1 MRAARLWE
9 HSAVQSQPHLPSL
22 EWDWVCLRSQSTLRT
37 GLNDVPAVRCTVG
50 GTSSAVHTSTAARVP
65 LDSSTHRPA
74 RLRWRCTKRPVL
86 LAHSLTLAADLCIIV
101 PGSVGEVP
109 ALVCMHYQ
117 CTRQLM
123 YTKHRRQFRQKN
135 RILQTKRKKI
145 DTAHS

>member
-1 MRAARLWE
+1 MY
-9 HSAVQSQPHLPSL
+9 
-22 EWDWVCLRSQSTLRT
+22 
-37 GLNDVPAVRCTVG
+37 VPAVRCTVG

-65 LDSSTHRPA
+65 LDGSHRPA
-74 RLRWRCTKRPVL
+74 RLRWRCTKRRVL
-86 LAHSLTLAADLCIIV
+86 LAHSLTLAVDLCIIV

-145 DTAHS
+145 DTAHSCCAMAIFPFLFLFLLWLQTTSATGSPPRK